1 MNEMETELI
10 TAALGGDQRAY
21 TAITRQY
28 EGRLYQAAY
37 AFLHDIEEAA
47 DVVQE
52 TFFRAYR
59 NLSKFEVGRPL
70 YPWLYRITRNLCI
83 NRAKSTA
90 RRRHGTLEVE
100 PADLRHL
107 PEDELLKVEEGRR
120 VHRCVENLPDQAR
133 EIILLK
139 HFQECSYAEMADILD
154 IPIGT
159 VMSRLYNARK
169 LLKKELEKEN

>member
-1 MNEMETELI
+1 MNDMETELI
-10 TAALGGDQRAY
+10 TAARSGDQKAY

-28 EGRLYQAAY
+28 ERRLYQAAY
-37 AFLHDIEEAA
+37 AFLHDMEEAA
-47 DVVQE
+47 DVVQD

-59 NLSKFEVGRPL
+59 NLSNFEAGRPL

-83 NRAKSTA
+83 NRAKSAA
-90 RRRHGTLEVE
+90 RGRHGTLDVE

-107 PEDELLKVEEGRR
+107 PEDELLRLEEGRR
-120 VHRCVENLPDQAR
+120 VRRCVEILPDQAR

-139 HFQECSYAEMADILD
+139 HFQECSYAEMAEILD
-154 IPIGT
+154 IPVGT

-169 LLKKELEKEN
+169 LLKKKLEEEG